1 MMASPHLSSAHMAPL
16 TPHPA
21 SSVAR
26 PGLRPAAPSDRDLI
40 ARVRDGDEGAFETLF
55 TEHYTALCDFV
66 RSLVGTP
73 EVAEDVVQTVFLG
86 IWSRRQT
93 WDPSDG
99 ARAYLFTACRSRALD
114 HLRHQ
119 QVVARM
125 ATQIVVAAR
134 AEVAERLELPGA
146 ALEAEE
152 LQVQL
157 RRAVHALPERRR
169 LVVILRW
176 HHQLTNAEIARVL
189 GISEKGVETQFGRA
203 LAALR
208 KRFARSTL

>member
-1 MMASPHLSSAHMAPL
+1 MAPL

-21 SSVAR
+21 PSVAR
-26 PGLRPAAPSDRDLI
+26 QGRWPPAPSDRDLI

-55 TEHYTALCDFV
+55 TEHYAALCDFV

-73 EVAEDVVQTVFLG
+73 EVAEDVVQSAFLG
-86 IWSRRQT
+86 VWSRRHT
-93 WDPSDG
+93 WDPTDG
-99 ARAYLFTACRSRALD
+99 ARAYLFTVCRSRALD

-119 QVVARM
+119 QVLVRK

-134 AEVAERLELPGA
+134 AELAERREVPGA
-146 ALEAEE
+146 ALESEE
-152 LQVQL
+152 LHAQL
-157 RRAVHALPERRR
+157 SRAVHALPERRR

-176 HHQLTNAEIARVL
+176 QHQLTNAEIARVL

-203 LAALR
+203 LAGLR
-208 KRFARSTL
+208 KRFARSSL

>member
-1 MMASPHLSSAHMAPL
+1 MAPPTV
-16 TPHPA
+16 TPHSA

-26 PGLRPAAPSDRDLI
+26 AALRPPAPSDRDLI
-40 ARVRDGDEGAFETLF
+40 ARVRDGDQGAFETLF
-55 TEHYTALCDFV
+55 TEHYAALCDFV

-73 EVAEDVVQTVFLG
+73 DVAEDVVQTAFLG

-93 WDPSDG
+93 WNPSDG
-99 ARAYLFTACRSRALD
+99 ARAYLFTACRNGALD

-119 QVVARM
+119 QVVARK

-134 AEVAERLELPGA
+134 AEVAERLEFPGA

-152 LQVQL
+152 LHAQL
-157 RRAVHALPERRR
+157 SRAVDALPERRR

-208 KRFARSTL
+208 KRFVRSIL